1 MNKRNSNL
9 SVFVFYTLIIMTVL
23 FLILNCLTSGLLAK
37 YISTDS
43 LNETVTVASWEIDF
57 EDNDELN
64 TNIPSTHLENGS
76 KGEWALDIINKSEV
90 TAKMSENSSVKLRLY
105 SPSFHSDHH
114 HDEWDFLHDANG
126 DVIDN
131 PINFKIYAYNC
142 SLDVLEENYLRDGVF
157 DNSVQLEGMNVQQ
170 ILILDTDITNIEFEM
185 ILVKDLI
192 CYEAVIEIGNLGEG
206 FVLEHTDGSMCMR
219 VVWDVTAPDSTYT
232 AQDEFKSYHLIETS
246 NYDSSIYSGVVT
258 RESDVLINLSDESL
272 NQEQI
277 STAVNNNSYTIDDK
291 SYVIVYKEYDA
302 FEYLIYSSSL
312 GGEAMITLQDVEGT
326 YIKKST
332 QLNETE
338 KAEVEARTNIGASNV
353 DTLQKFVEKLEY
365 KSYIGFLEEKA
376 AFEEATGYLGLGL
389 EITISLNLKVE
400 QVIN

>member
-9 SVFVFYTLIIMTVL
+9 SLFVFYTLIIMTVL
-23 FLILNCLTSGLLAK
+23 FLILNCLTSGLIAK

-105 SPSFHSDHH
+105 SPNFHPDHH
-114 HDEWDFLHDANG
+114 HDEWDFLHDTNG

-170 ILILDTDITNIEFEM
+170 ILILNTDITNIEFEM

-206 FVLEHTDGSMCMR
+206 FVLEHTEGSMCMR
-219 VVWDVTAPDSTYT
+219 VVWDVTAPDSAYT

-277 STAVNNNSYTIDDK
+277 NTAVNNNSYTIADK

-353 DTLQKFVEKLEY
+353 DTLEKFVEKLEY

-389 EITISLNLKVE
+389 EILISLNLKVE